1 MQISD
6 NDLIIRTENYV
17 KQAFIGKEGHL
28 LIAHD
33 FKHVNRVRNWALH
46 IAQREGFGDLQAVEV
61 AALLHDIGLP
71 YVDKESERGKHGE
84 VGAEIASR
92 FLRENSAL
100 TEEQITQI
108 TSAIKYHGSRP
119 SLVADLIRTLGEKG
133 KLIEIIRD
141 ADTMDAL
148 GAVGLMRA
156 FTSKYFLPEYNPL
169 NIKGDAWGLSS
180 VEFRARFG
188 IDSSKGL
195 APVDTIID
203 QVNQQIRHYD
213 NLHTRTARKLGEPLV
228 QFMKDFVLQ
237 LEREVSPDV

>member
-1 MQISD
+1 MKARDSH
-6 NDLIIRTENYV
+6 LIMITEEYV
-17 KQAFIGKEGHL
+17 KEVMAQQEGHL
-28 LIAHD
+28 VIAHD

-71 YVDKESERGKHGE
+71 YVDKESERGTHGE
-84 VGAEIASR
+84 LGAEIAGR
-92 FLRENSAL
+92 FLSENSAL
-100 TEEQITQI
+100 PKERIEQI

-133 KLIEIIRD
+133 KLTEIIRD
-141 ADTMDAL
+141 ADNLDAL

-156 FTSKYFLPEYNPL
+156 FISKYFLLEYNPL

-180 VEFRARFG
+180 VEFQARFG
-188 IDSSKGL
+188 FSSREGL

-237 LEREVSPDV
+237 LEREVSLTV